1 MGSMSCQNSLKMH
14 FCSCDSGMSLI
25 LEVDV
30 ASATETTISILLL
43 RDTKQPMAF
52 TVWLL
57 NLRWRCVDTSWI
69 NLWIQLLSLEK
80 VVIRCA
86 DGWSVETQT
95 SSEQNVC
102 LDTCIHVYMYIS
114 TNILT
119 CLLLVK
125 NCHLVEKEQI
135 YPVLTK
141 SLNTKMSNSC
151 MSENCLAFFPTRTY

>member
-1 MGSMSCQNSLKMH
+1 MTLLMGSMSCQNSLKMH

-43 RDTKQPMAF
+43 RDAKQPMAF
-52 TVWLL
+52 AVWLL

-95 SSEQNVC
+95 SSVQNVC
-102 LDTCIHVYMYIS
+102 LYIYGALLGS
-114 TNILT
+114 NLENKLCYGVWYFIRPNYRIMFQRCMELCSALLT
-119 CLLLVK
+119 S
-125 NCHLVEKEQI
+125 I
-135 YPVLTK
+135 
-141 SLNTKMSNSC
+141 SNTI
-151 MSENCLAFFPTRTY
+151 T

>member
-1 MGSMSCQNSLKMH
+1 MKQNKPEIASIWNTYRPNTFFPMTLLMGSMSCQNSLKMH

-43 RDTKQPMAF
+43 RDAKQPMAF
-52 TVWLL
+52 AVWLL

-69 NLWIQLLSLEK
+69 DLWIQLLSLEK

-95 SSEQNVC
+95 SSVQNVC
-102 LDTCIHVYMYIS
+102 LYIDQYLDLFAACKKLS
-114 TNILT
+114 FGRERADIP
-119 CLLLVK
+119 CLD
-125 NCHLVEKEQI
+125 
-135 YPVLTK
+135 
-141 SLNTKMSNSC
+141 
-151 MSENCLAFFPTRTY
+151 